1 MRIQVLNEAEQDLI
15 DGFRFYESRETGLGS
30 YFLDSLI
37 ADIDSLQL
45 YAGIHPVVFGYH
57 RMLAQR
63 FPYAIYYDVSHS
75 TARVWAVL
83 DCRRNP
89 LITKARLDGDKLELK

>member
-1 MRIQVLNEAEQDLI
+1 MNIQILDEAEQDLA
-15 DGFRFYESRETGLGS
+15 DGLNFYESREIGLGS

-37 ADIDSLQL
+37 ADIDSLQI
-45 YAGIHPVVFGYH
+45 YAGIHPVVFGFH

-63 FPYAIYYDVSHS
+63 FPYAIYYDVSQPN
-75 TARVWAVL
+75 TRVWAVL

-89 LITKARLDGDKLELK
+89 LSTAKRLHRKDLELR